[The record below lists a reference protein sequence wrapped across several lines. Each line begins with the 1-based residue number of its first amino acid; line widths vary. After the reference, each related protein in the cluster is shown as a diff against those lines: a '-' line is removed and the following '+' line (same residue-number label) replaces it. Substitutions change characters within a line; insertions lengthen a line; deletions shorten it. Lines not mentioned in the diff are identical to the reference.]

1 MVIDRLD
8 PRLVTAVS
16 LVSQAAA
23 LLTIL
28 QTDAVSIVLA
38 ACAVFGL
45 SVGNLITLPPLIIH
59 REFSPASF
67 AVVMGLSSAI
77 SGTVGALGPAIVGL
91 VRGWSGDYHAALA
104 LCVALELSAAAIVV
118 QQRPLGWRPASTE
131 GRG

>member
-1 MVIDRLD
+1 
-8 PRLVTAVS
+8 
-16 LVSQAAA
+16 
-23 LLTIL
+23 LTIV

-77 SGTVGALGPAIVGL
+77 GGTVGALGPAIVGL

-118 QQRPLGWRPASTE
+118 QRRPLDWRPASTE